1 MDIVNIET
9 KTFETMLSKFE
20 SFVERMETLYRLCG
34 DKDVCEWI
42 DNQDVCHLLQ
52 ISPRTLQTLRDNGT
66 LAFSRISHKIYYNP
80 ADVEAII
87 PLVEDKR
94 KQATYKGKQ
103 I

>member
-9 KTFETMLSKFE
+9 KTFETMLSTFE
-20 SFVERMETLYRLCG
+20 SFVDRMENLRRLHG
-34 DKDVCEWI
+34 DKGLSEWI

-94 KQATYKGKQ
+94 KRVADKRKQ

>member
-1 MDIVNIET
+1 MDIVNIEA
-9 KTFETMLSKFE
+9 KSFEAMLSKVE
-20 SFVERMETLYRLCG
+20 SFVERMDTLCRLYG
-34 DKDVCEWI
+34 DKDLSEWI
-42 DNQDVCHLLQ
+42 DNQEVCHLLQ

-66 LAFSRISHKIYYNP
+66 LAFSRISHKIYYKP

-87 PLVEDKR
+87 PLVGDKR